1 MDEIMLAGFAGGDV
15 NVFGNVLPSSVNN
28 YLAIGNNFY
37 SITLIAY
44 HNAFYYHPYT
54 VDIFSVLESNML
66 FSLCVNNLIGLRP
79 VINIRSD
86 VTVSGDGTMQNPYKL
101 L

>member
-1 MDEIMLAGFAGGDV
+1 MNEIILAGFAGGDV

-28 YLAIGNNFY
+28 YLAICNNFY